1 MVVAGRWGI
10 AGASTQWC
18 NIVIQQHHIVH
29 WRLQTG
35 DLKIY
40 RKIWELGVGVRGVIF
55 LIQTFCIPKLMGR
68 WSISVLGFSF

>member
-1 MVVAGRWGI
+1 MVVVGRWGI

-18 NIVIQQHHIVH
+18 NIVILQHHIVH

-55 LIQTFCIPKLMGR
+55 
-68 WSISVLGFSF
+68 